1 MTQSIDLSGSTKSM
15 WTKYWRRRLLVW
27 GIIALVLFVGFL
39 LTWNE
44 FFVYVPAGQHLV
56 IIAKDGDPLPPGFV
70 LAEQGQ
76 KGILRAVQGEGWHF
90 VMPIVYETQ
99 LEENTLIPPGKIGI
113 MTARGGKPL
122 APGQVL
128 AEEGQQGIQR
138 RVLPPGM
145 YRINRHGYEVE
156 LVDATDIRPG
166 TVGVLRRRLGEPGTG
181 RFAEKPNERGILRQ
195 VLQPG
200 LYYINT
206 KEFEVIRAQVGIFQT
221 AFRDDLQNQ
230 DDTSITFISKGGF
243 PISINSTVEWEVL
256 PQDMPALVAE
266 YGNRAVIERNVIDV
280 QAHAIGRDKGINYGV
295 QDFLE
300 GSKREKFQDE
310 YTSELTRVSRTKNVT
325 VHSAFIRNIL
335 IPENYLRP
343 IREKQ
348 ISAETELTNRA
359 KEATAQSEAEV
370 EREQKLIDQRA
381 AEVAADTEKLVAAI
395 DREVENTTTRVKA
408 EIEKVEAEFDAKIA
422 TLDAQRVQVVG
433 EAKAK
438 VTQLTETAKS
448 SLFKLKLDAF
458 GNNDDA
464 FLRYTMAQDL
474 NPDLRVRLFHAGPG
488 TLWTN
493 MDGKHINTFL
503 PLGAPPETPKATK
516 PATAP
521 K

>member
-1 MTQSIDLSGSTKSM
+1 MNQALDILRPSQGM
-15 WTKYWRRRLLVW
+15 WAKYWRRRLLVW
-27 GIIALVLFVGFL
+27 GIIALVLLVGFL

-44 FFVYVPAGQHLV
+44 FFVYVPAGKHLV
-56 IIAKDGDPLPPGFV
+56 VIAKDGDPLPPGYV
-70 LAEQGQ
+70 LAEPGQ

-113 MTARGGKPL
+113 VTARGGKPL
-122 APGQVL
+122 SPGQVL

-156 LVDATDIRPG
+156 LVDAVDIRPG
-166 TVGVLRRRLGEPGTG
+166 TVGVLRRRLGEPGSG
-181 RFAEKPNERGILRQ
+181 RFADKPNERGILRQ

-256 PQDMPALVAE
+256 PQDMPSLVAE

-310 YTSELTRVSRTKNVT
+310 YTGELTRVSRTKNVT

-348 ISAETELTNRA
+348 IAAETELTNRA
-359 KEATAQSEAEV
+359 KEATAQSEADV

-381 AEVAADTEKLVAAI
+381 AEVAAETQRMVAGI
-395 DREVENTTTRVKA
+395 DREVENTTTRVAA

-422 TLDAQRVQVVG
+422 ALDAQRVQVMG
-433 EAKAK
+433 EAKAN
-438 VTQLTETAKS
+438 VTELTETAKS

-464 FLRYTMAQDL
+464 FLRYTLAEEL
-474 NPDLRVRLFHAGPG
+474 NPELRVRLFHAGPG

-493 MDGKHINTFL
+493 MDGKNLNMFL
-503 PLGAPPETPKATK
+503 PMGSPETPKAAK
-516 PATAP
+516 PSATG